1 MVNPCKP
8 DCKERSVTCH
18 GTCEKYK
25 TWKAEYA
32 EQKKL
37 EARNRIQYCL
47 ATEPYYL
54 GRSTRPS
61 RSHKK

>member
-1 MVNPCKP
+1 MSNPCTP
-8 DCKERSVTCH
+8 SCKERSVTCH

-25 TWKAEYA
+25 SWKEEYA

-37 EARNRIQYCL
+37 ESRNRMRYGL
-47 ATEPYYL
+47 SMEPYSF
-54 GRSTRPS
+54 GKTHQRS